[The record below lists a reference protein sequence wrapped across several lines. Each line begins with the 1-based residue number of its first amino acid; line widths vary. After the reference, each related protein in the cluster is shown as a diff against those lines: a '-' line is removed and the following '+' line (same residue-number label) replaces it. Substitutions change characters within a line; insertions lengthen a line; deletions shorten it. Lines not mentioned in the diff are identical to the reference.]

1 MTSPSPAAQAVLAA
15 FWNQPGDRSAL
26 AAVLRALADLVVPDE
41 PDYMRAAIHD
51 QGWWDKQDLIRS
63 EILAIAAE
71 LDPYRLLPSTHH
83 PARTERPG

>member
-1 MTSPSPAAQAVLAA
+1 MADPSPAAQALMDA

-26 AAVLRALADLVVPDE
+26 AAVLCALADQVAPDE

-71 LDPYRLLPSTHH
+71 LK
-83 PARTERPG
+83 A

>member
-1 MTSPSPAAQAVLAA
+1 MAELSPAAQAVINATGPSFARLFGETGWRVISAA
-15 FWNQPGDRSAL
+15 
-26 AAVLRALADLVVPDE
+26 LRALADEVAPDE

-71 LDPYRLLPSTHH
+71 LE
-83 PARTERPG
+83 A